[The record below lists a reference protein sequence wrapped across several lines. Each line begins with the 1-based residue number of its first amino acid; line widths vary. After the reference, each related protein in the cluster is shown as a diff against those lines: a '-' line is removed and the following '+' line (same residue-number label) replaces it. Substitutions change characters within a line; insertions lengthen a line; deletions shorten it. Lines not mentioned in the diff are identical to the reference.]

1 MKKDPRKLERI
12 LMFVVA
18 LALTPMLL
26 YTAFLTVHSVRE
38 GGIYRN
44 AQIIEGPAEREYGG
58 FYQVRGLVS
67 GGLLNPEAFPEIKNA
82 LQTTV
87 TRETRDPATGTWKP
101 ADKKPEWTQA
111 TDIVVGTQP
120 VKISV
125 ASRLIID
132 QTSQT
137 AERSDNERFRIEQQS
152 VGPGDYVVFGMYAD
166 GKLQDGH
173 HERLIIAPS
182 YQLDDVLALVD
193 RAGKKK
199 AMILAIL
206 SAVIA
211 TLIGV
216 TLRAAVKG
224 SPKQACCS

>member
-1 MKKDPRKLERI
+1 MKKDPAKFERI

-26 YTAFLTVHSVRE
+26 YTAFLTVHSIRE

-44 AQIIEGPAEREYGG
+44 AQVIDVPAVREYGG
-58 FYQVRGLVS
+58 FYQVRGPVS
-67 GGLLNPEAFPEIKNA
+67 GGLLNPEAFPEIRNA

-87 TRETRDPATGTWKP
+87 TRETRDPATGSWKP

-111 TDIVVGTQP
+111 TEIMVGSQP

-125 ASRLIID
+125 ASRLILD

-137 AERSDNERFRIEQQS
+137 VQRGDSERFRIEQQA

-182 YQLDDVLALVD
+182 AQLEDVLALID

-199 AMILAIL
+199 ALILAIL

-224 SPKQACCS
+224 TPKEACCA